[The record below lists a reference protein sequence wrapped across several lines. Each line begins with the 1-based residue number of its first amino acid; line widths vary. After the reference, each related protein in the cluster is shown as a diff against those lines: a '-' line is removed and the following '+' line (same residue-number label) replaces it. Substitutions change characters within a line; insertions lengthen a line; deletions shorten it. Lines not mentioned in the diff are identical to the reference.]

1 MCHAS
6 QANKRRDKI
15 AHEKRRAA
23 RREWTDEE
31 KEEYRLM
38 RLAQCNERVERTNA
52 VYAIDEGLKEVV
64 SHCSFSMCTPRLIS

>member
-64 SHCSFSMCTPRLIS
+64 SHCAFPMCTPRLIS